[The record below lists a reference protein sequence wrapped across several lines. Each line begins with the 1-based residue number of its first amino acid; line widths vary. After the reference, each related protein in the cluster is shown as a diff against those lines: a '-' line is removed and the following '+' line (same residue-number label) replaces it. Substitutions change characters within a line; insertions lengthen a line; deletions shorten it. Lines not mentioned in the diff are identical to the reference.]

1 MLSSSRKKRSNRVR
15 FKAKKNSKD
24 SLRLSIYKSSKH
36 LYAQIIDD
44 QKGITLCSA
53 SSLKSDNKKNSC
65 NMENAKLLAVE
76 IVKMAKESG
85 VSKIYL
91 DRGSNIYHGIIK
103 AFADE
108 ARSSGLSF

>member
-53 SSLKSDNKKNSC
+53 SSLKSGNKKNSC
-65 NMENAKLLAVE
+65 NMESAKLLAVE
-76 IVKMAKESG
+76 IAKKAKESG

>member
-1 MLSSSRKKRSNRVR
+1 
-15 FKAKKNSKD
+15 
-24 SLRLSIYKSSKH
+24 
-36 LYAQIIDD
+36 
-44 QKGITLCSA
+44 
-53 SSLKSDNKKNSC
+53 
-65 NMENAKLLAVE
+65 MESAKLLAVE
-76 IVKMAKESG
+76 IAKMAKESG